1 MKQKETEKQET
12 ETIKLYAKHEYQEI
26 QVNAMVTTGLSFI
39 NVNDHICNNENVILF
54 RINNS
59 LTTSLL
65 NLTNV
70 SPYVILSFDENLEFK
85 GASYIMNSS
94 KGNYSI
100 GTQYKTLLFL
110 RLPNQIKISQITN
123 LKII

>member
-1 MKQKETEKQET
+1 MKQKETEKQEI
-12 ETIKLYAKHEYQEI
+12 ETIRLYAKNEYQEI

-54 RINNS
+54 RIYNS

-85 GASYIMNSS
+85 GASYSINSS

-110 RLPNQIKISQITN
+110 RLPNQIKISQITS
-123 LKII
+123 LKIT